1 MEPKLSF
8 VVLAGGAV
16 AVAARAEDEMGL
28 MTLGTVVE
36 HGAVGFTLA
45 VDDGLGDLEMVIR
58 DGIPEPEEVVGS
70 IDSEDI
76 VDSAHG

>member
-1 MEPKLSF
+1 MEPELSF

-16 AVAARAEDEMGL
+16 AVAARAEDEMAL

-36 HGAVGFTLA
+36 HGAVGFAFA
-45 VDDGLGDLEMVIR
+45 VDDGLCHFEMIFG
-58 DGIPEPEEVVGS
+58 DGIPEPEEVWGS

-76 VDSAHG
+76 VDGAHG